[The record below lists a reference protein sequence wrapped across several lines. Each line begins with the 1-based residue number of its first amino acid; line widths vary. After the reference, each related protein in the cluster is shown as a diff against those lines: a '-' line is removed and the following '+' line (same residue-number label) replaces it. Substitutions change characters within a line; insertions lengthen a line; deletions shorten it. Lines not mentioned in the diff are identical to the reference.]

1 MDFEHINKYVS
12 DFEHLWALNSLSLD
26 VNNKN
31 DDDIHEDNHYND
43 HNNTDN
49 NNNNNIGNDSDD

>member
-1 MDFEHINKYVS
+1 MYPISNTCGPS
-12 DFEHLWALNSLSLD
+12 TLLSLD

-49 NNNNNIGNDSDD
+49 NNNNKIGNDSDD